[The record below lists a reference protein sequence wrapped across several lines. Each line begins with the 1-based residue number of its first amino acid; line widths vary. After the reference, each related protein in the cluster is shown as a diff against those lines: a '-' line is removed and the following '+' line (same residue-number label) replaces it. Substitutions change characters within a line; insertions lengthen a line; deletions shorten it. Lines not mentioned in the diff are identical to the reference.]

1 MESKIYNQEGKETG
15 SINLPASVFGLPW
28 NSDLVHQVVVSE
40 AANKR
45 NRVAHTKDRG
55 EVRGGGKK
63 PWRQKGTGR
72 ARHGSIRSPIW
83 IGGGVTHGPTK
94 EKNYEKKIGKK
105 MKAKALFTI
114 LSEKL
119 RQNEILFVDNINLK
133 ESKTKEAKKVLEKM
147 SKISGFEGVLSKK
160 NNSAV
165 ITFWDKN
172 RENERSFRN
181 FSNFKTG
188 ELRNI
193 TPSEILNHKYLI
205 IIEPKESVEFIA
217 GKLNKKVKM
226 AKEGAVKTAK
236 SRGKTAPSPKVLIPE
251 VKVKTPTP
259 KKGSVSRPKVSGK
272 KASNK

>member
-15 SINLPASVFGLPW
+15 SINLPASVFGLSW

-114 LSEKL
+114 LSGKL
-119 RQNEILFVDNINLK
+119 RQNEILFIDKVNLK
-133 ESKTKEAKKVLEKM
+133 EAKAKEAKKVLEKM

-181 FSNFKTG
+181 FSNFKIR

-193 TPSEILNHKYLI
+193 TPLEILNHKYLI
-205 IIEPKESVEFIA
+205 IIEPKESVEFLA
-217 GKLNKKVKM
+217 GKLEKGAKM
-226 AKEGAVKTAK
+226 TKETPALSKNNVRKIGGAEK
-236 SRGKTAPSPKVLIPE
+236 
-251 VKVKTPTP
+251 KVKTPIKKSIP
-259 KKGSVSRPKVSGK
+259 KKNANHGK
-272 KASNK
+272 K